1 MTKRIA
7 HVLVWVL
14 PALAL
19 LLYAGHAGSAEY
31 RHPAYKGK
39 TWHMYEAVYNL
50 DAVTPGGGART
61 VGWSKVPR
69 VYYNRVECEKRATFI
84 MRADDSEIMEC
95 REDKR

>member
-1 MTKRIA
+1 MRRVTRA
-7 HVLVWVL
+7 LVWLL
-14 PALAL
+14 PALML

-50 DAVTPGGGART
+50 DSEAPGGGVRPL
-61 VGWSKVPR
+61 GWSRIPR
-69 VYYNRVECEKRATFI
+69 VYYNRQECNRRATYI

-95 REDKR
+95 REDIR